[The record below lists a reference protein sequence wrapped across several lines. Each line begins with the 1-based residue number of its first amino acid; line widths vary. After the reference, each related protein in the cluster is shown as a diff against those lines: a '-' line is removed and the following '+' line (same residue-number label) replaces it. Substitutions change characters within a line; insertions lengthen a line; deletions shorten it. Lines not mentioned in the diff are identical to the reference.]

1 MSKRALGLLGGSVM
15 AVSVSFAG
23 TAEAAEV
30 SRYVFRGP
38 SASAEFQRVTSL
50 LCSDG
55 SLGAKTDTI
64 SVSVASFRE
73 RADGETIE
81 SGPMGFVTIFSL
93 DGCTGELSVGS
104 ADISGLRYHQADVA
118 RARIA
123 GRAEVTDFMT
133 GESMGTVVM
142 DFVLDGVGP
151 IKSSA
156 EHTKTVERGVYRTIE
171 ISIGRARDSRF
182 SSGTVTVDGASVAA
196 SFVAPV
202 NSLLNGYFSSTT
214 VTF

>member
-1 MSKRALGLLGGSVM
+1 MSKRVLGSLSASIM
-15 AVSVSFAG
+15 AVGLCLAG
-23 TAEAAEV
+23 PAEAAEV

-38 SASAEFQRVTSL
+38 SASAEFQKVTTL
-50 LCSDG
+50 LCADG
-55 SLGAKTDTI
+55 SLSAKTDSI
-64 SVSVASFRE
+64 SVSVARFRE
-73 RADGETIE
+73 RADGETIA
-81 SGPMGFVTIFSL
+81 SGPIGFVTIFSL
-93 DGCTGELSVGS
+93 NGCTGALSAGS

-123 GRAEVTDFMT
+123 GRAEVTDFST
-133 GESMGTVVM
+133 GESLGSVVM

-156 EHTKTVERGVYRTIE
+156 EHTSTSEQGVYRTTE

-182 SSGTVTVDGASVAA
+182 SSGTVTVDGVSVAG
-196 SFVAPV
+196 SFVAPI

>member
-1 MSKRALGLLGGSVM
+1 MSKRVLGFLGASVM
-15 AVSVSFAG
+15 AVSVCFAG
-23 TAEAAEV
+23 PAEAAEV

-38 SASAEFQRVTSL
+38 SASAEFQRVTAI

-73 RADGETIE
+73 RADGETID
-81 SGPMGFVTIFSL
+81 SGPIGFVTIFSL
-93 DGCTGELSVGS
+93 DGCTGAFSVGS
-104 ADISGLRYHQADVA
+104 ADISGLSYHQADVA

-123 GRAEVTDFMT
+123 GRADVTDFAT
-133 GESMGTVVM
+133 GESLGSVVM

-156 EHTKTVERGVYRTIE
+156 EHTTTVERGVYRTTE
-171 ISIGRARDSRF
+171 ISIGKARDSRF
-182 SSGTVTVDGASVAA
+182 SSGTVTVDGTSVAA
-196 SFVAPV
+196 SFVAPI

>member
-1 MSKRALGLLGGSVM
+1 MSKRVLGLLGASVM
-15 AVSVSFAG
+15 VVSVCFAG

-30 SRYVFRGP
+30 SRYAFRGP

-50 LCSDG
+50 LCTDG
-55 SLGAKTDTI
+55 SLSSKVDTI
-64 SVSVASFRE
+64 SVSVANFRE
-73 RADGETIE
+73 RIDGEPVRP
-81 SGPMGFVTIFSL
+81 GPMGFVTIFSL
-93 DGCTGELSVGS
+93 DGCTGELSAGS

-123 GRAEVTDFMT
+123 GRAEVSDFMT
-133 GESMGTVVM
+133 GEPMGSVVM

-151 IKSSA
+151 IKSSV
-156 EHTKTVERGVYRTIE
+156 EHTTTRERGVYRTTE

-196 SFVAPV
+196 SFVAPL
-202 NSLLNGYFSSTT
+202 NSLLNGFFSSTT